1 MLTVAKL
8 ILLFIADFSKNR
20 NNAYLIYSFELEL
33 ELVIT
38 LTNLF
43 YMFRDFSSI
52 RFSSKLIKSDFIRK
66 SCSC

>member
-33 ELVIT
+33 ELVTT

-43 YMFRDFSSI
+43 HMFRDFSSI

>member
-33 ELVIT
+33 ELIT
-38 LTNLF
+38 TITKLL

-66 SCSC
+66 SCSR

>member
-33 ELVIT
+33 KLITT
-38 LTNLF
+38 LTNIF
-43 YMFRDFSSI
+43 YMFRDFLSI
-52 RFSSKLIKSDFIRK
+52 RFSGKLIKSDFICK
-66 SCSC
+66 SCWC